1 METPALARVSA
12 SMRTMPSGM
21 STPPGQYFATVAR
34 SPSMMTVSPLMTP
47 TARRAD
53 SGRRAMPRP
62 ASRFSAPL
70 TSRVTASWSALILE
84 RRQAVHFRVPP
95 RGRVGARI
103 LSLERPEPSSVA
115 PLSTG
120 LRELDRQIRGPD
132 GEDGI
137 PSGSIVAV
145 ESPPGAQVEPLV
157 WSFMTERPSVYVSTL
172 RSGDAVRDEL
182 GEVVPDADYTVRD
195 VGFDTPVRDCSDIVE
210 LVDTEANVVVDPV
223 TPLEDRG
230 GDRYVKFLNDLQR
243 HLTNVGGVALLLA
256 PSVGEGQRVR
266 QQTLGIADMVW
277 RLHTEADHN
286 SVESYLIVRKF
297 RGGGLPDDPVSVD
310 LGRRVSVD
318 TSRDIA

>member
-1 METPALARVSA
+1 M
-12 SMRTMPSGM
+12 
-21 STPPGQYFATVAR
+21 
-34 SPSMMTVSPLMTP
+34 
-47 TARRAD
+47 
-53 SGRRAMPRP
+53 
-62 ASRFSAPL
+62 
-70 TSRVTASWSALILE
+70 
-84 RRQAVHFRVPP
+84 
-95 RGRVGARI
+95 
-103 LSLERPEPSSVA
+103 A

-286 SVESYLIVRKF
+286 SVESYLVVRKF
-297 RGGGLPDDPVSVD
+297 RGGELPDDPVSVD